1 MELRAASGCPIK
13 CFFFTRDGNCGIVDY
28 VYSSALFCDLGHLMY
43 AAIAEII
50 IENEKNDYRFE
61 NFTREICEKLE
72 GISFVPTSQS

>member
-1 MELRAASGCPIK
+1 
-13 CFFFTRDGNCGIVDY
+13 
-28 VYSSALFCDLGHLMY
+28 MY

-61 NFTREICEKLE
+61 NFTREICAKLE